1 MLNVNCN
8 WKPQDKTTPS
18 SEILTAPWV
27 REPFPDVLWGLHAHR
42 MAVQENPLHGCGC
55 RCGAWGLAPVRVG
68 AQASPGRAGGGNR
81 GPRAPCFAGGA
92 AGHVRRHMCAEETG
106 YAFHGIP
113 WLRHKRGAAAPGSH
127 EGGGQPSMTRWKPR
141 GREGGRWPGELRLSH
156 SNHGTPDVTELNF

>member
-68 AQASPGRAGGGNR
+68 AQASPGRAGGGKR
-81 GPRAPCFAGGA
+81 PTRSVFCRRSSRSCQTAY
-92 AGHVRRHMCAEETG
+92 VRRG
-106 YAFHGIP
+106 N
-113 WLRHKRGAAAPGSH
+113 WLRLPRDSVAAAQAR
-127 EGGGQPSMTRWKPR
+127 GGRSRQPRGRRPASMTRWKPR
-141 GREGGRWPGELRLSH
+141 GREGGRWLGEFRLSH